1 MFRKIHIAVN
11 CDNDEEYRAV
21 QKIAEEMSSVMRL
34 TAQELIAVYPEIKKR
49 YGMIATAKSAIKEK
63 GKKGLMAVVGQ
74 ILKSI

>member
-1 MFRKIHIAVN
+1 MFKKIHIAVDCAN
-11 CDNDEEYRAV
+11 EQECREV

-34 TAQELIAVYPEIKKR
+34 TAKELIAVYPEIRKR
-49 YGMIATAKSAIKEK
+49 YGVITSAKNAIREK